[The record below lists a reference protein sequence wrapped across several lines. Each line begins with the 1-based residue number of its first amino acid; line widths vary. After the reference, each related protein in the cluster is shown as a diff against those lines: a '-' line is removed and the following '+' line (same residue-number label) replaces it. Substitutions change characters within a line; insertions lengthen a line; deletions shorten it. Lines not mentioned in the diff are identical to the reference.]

1 MFAYDIGKR
10 LILDLLVDQQVLALI
25 QRMFGKGGPSEV
37 DRAKMD
43 ADRMR
48 AESERRGI
56 QERITGIDVAV
67 ADVQMQ
73 LAAGRAQFEANG
85 KILVAPA
92 EETASLQPQI
102 MLWVRGALG

>member
-67 ADVQMQ
+67 AGEAIPP
-73 LAAGRAQFEANG
+73 AAGGAQFEASRKN
-85 KILVAPA
+85 L
-92 EETASLQPQI
+92 
-102 MLWVRGALG
+102 GAQALPTCPLPHQLKMWGR